1 MNKALWVAQFL
12 LGFAFFMGGG
22 MKMFTP
28 HETLL
33 VDMAWV
39 SYVPAALIKLIGL
52 LEVLGAIGL
61 ILPSALR
68 IKPWL
73 TPLAAMGLLLTM
85 LSAVGLHISIGEGHL
100 ITPNILL
107 GALATFVVW
116 GRHKKHPI
124 AAK

>member
-1 MNKALWVAQFL
+1 
-12 LGFAFFMGGG
+12 
-22 MKMFTP
+22 
-28 HETLL
+28 
-33 VDMAWV
+33 
-39 SYVPAALIKLIGL
+39 
-52 LEVLGAIGL
+52 
-61 ILPSALR
+61 
-68 IKPWL
+68 L

-100 ITPNILL
+100 IAPNILL